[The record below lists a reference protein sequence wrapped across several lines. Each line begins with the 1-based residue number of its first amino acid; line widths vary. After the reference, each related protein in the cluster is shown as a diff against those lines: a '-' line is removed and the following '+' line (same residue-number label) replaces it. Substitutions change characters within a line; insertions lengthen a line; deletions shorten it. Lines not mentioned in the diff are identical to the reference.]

1 MMSGGQPA
9 QTVGTDP
16 TAGGRRDA
24 TVELLGVLAYGQLRA
39 FAAMSSAVRFAPDAR
54 SADRIASFARR
65 EHEAY
70 EALRGHLASLTDRPT
85 VAMDRQKAV
94 FDRYFARAPLDDWF
108 GACVFFAFGVPLA
121 RDFMRSIV
129 PLLDEVSSDVVR
141 RAFEDREE
149 IEQAAVALLR
159 SQLGSEVARE
169 RARRVVADLLGD
181 ALAAF
186 QQASSDS
193 DALAVLLRAGEGDD
207 DRAREVRGLAMG
219 LLTAHRARSVVLGL
233 EDAEGLSE
241 PGLDDEG

>member
-1 MMSGGQPA
+1 MMSGGPPA
-9 QTVGTDP
+9 QTAGTDP

>member
-9 QTVGTDP
+9 QTEGTDP